1 MIGICLLVG
10 WHTQTQT
17 ACSFPFLHMF
27 LLQLVVL
34 SLNNFSTESFKMVGP
49 KDPKD
54 MPEKLAP
61 MIDASKI
68 DLPW

>member
-1 MIGICLLVG
+1 MIGISLLVG

-17 ACSFPFLHMF
+17 TLSFPFLHM
-27 LLQLVVL
+27 LLQLVF
-34 SLNNFSTESFKMVGP
+34 SLNNFSAESFKMVGP
-49 KDPKD
+49 KDPTD